1 MLLFVLRRMASS
13 ALVLFCVV
21 TLTVLLSF
29 TMKGGPFDRDKK
41 PPPHVT
47 EAQQARYKLTG
58 SIWEKY
64 LSYMNDLLHGDFR
77 VSFRYKDW
85 TVGEVL
91 AQKMPSSIQI
101 GSVAFVI
108 ASIGGVLA
116 GCLAAMRRHSWIDL
130 TTMTFS
136 LLAISVPTFVTG
148 PILIYVFGM
157 KLRWLPIGGWGDWR
171 HIVLPGIC
179 LALPYMAYVA
189 RLMRNSLL
197 EVLQSDFMRTAKA
210 KGVGNLSAVA
220 RHASKVAVLPVV
232 SFLGPLAANVLT
244 GSMVVESVF
253 NISGAGSVF
262 VNAIQNRDYFLLVGA
277 VAIYCVLVIFFNF
290 VVDVLYGVLDKRI
303 KIYG

>member
-1 MLLFVLRRMASS
+1 MLLFVLRRIFSS
-13 ALVLFCVV
+13 AIVLFCVV
-21 TLTVLLSF
+21 TITVLLSF

-41 PPPHVT
+41 PPAHVT
-47 EAQQARYKLTG
+47 EALLARYKLNGNT
-58 SIWEKY
+58 WQRY
-64 LSYMNDLLHGDFR
+64 TSYMNDLVHGDLR

-91 AQKMPSSIQI
+91 GQKLPSSIEI
-101 GSVAFVI
+101 GFVAFAI
-108 ASIGGVLA
+108 ASIGGVLV
-116 GCLAAMRRHSWIDL
+116 GSLAAMRRNSLMDL
-130 TTMTFS
+130 SAMMGA

-148 PILIYVFGM
+148 PLMIFVFGLWL
-157 KLRWLPIGGWGDWR
+157 KWLPIGGWGNWKQV
-171 HIVLPGIC
+171 VLPGVC

-197 EVLQSDFMRTAKA
+197 EVLQSDFIRTARA
-210 KGVGNLSAVA
+210 KGLSDGMTLVH
-220 RHASKVAVLPVV
+220 HAMKVAILPVITY
-232 SFLGPLAANVLT
+232 LGPLAANVLT

-253 NISGAGSVF
+253 NISGAGTVF

-277 VAIYCVLVIFFNF
+277 VAVYSMLVIFFNF